1 RRQAIRVRID
11 RLDINRDDFPL
22 VFIIHTMIPPEFIAS
37 YFVFYLKVLVLGT
50 VKLYHLDL
58 EKSTTNSKNH
68 TISYNV
74 AGRSLSRII
83 NYLSS

>member
-1 RRQAIRVRID
+1 
-11 RLDINRDDFPL
+11 
-22 VFIIHTMIPPEFIAS
+22 MIPPEFIAS

-50 VKLYHLDL
+50 LKLYHLDL

-68 TISYNV
+68 TMSYNV